1 MDYSRYDCLS
11 AQRDGKVLTVSF
23 NRPQALNAINA
34 QLHTELSQ
42 IFADIAQ
49 TCLLYTSPSPRD
61 S

>member
-49 TCLLYTSPSPRD
+49 DTETELWC
-61 S
+61 